1 MIAVR
6 PSPLTLH
13 AGGLADVANEI
24 PDPDYDY
31 INVFQEGNLET
42 STENPQPSTA
52 GEGASEVQFE
62 LTRTCEAYGPVTLS
76 PHAR

>member
-13 AGGLADVANEI
+13 AGGLMLLMSFLTMHV
-24 PDPDYDY
+24 YDY

-42 STENPQPSTA
+42 STGNPKPSTA
-52 GEGASEVQFE
+52 WNDASEVQFE
-62 LTRTCEAYGPVTLS
+62 LTPCEAYGPVTLS